1 MTQIREALER
11 RMPGFTLEQAFYVSE
26 EVFFYDMENIF
37 YKEWLFAVPAC
48 ELEQAGSYSTLRVGA
63 YNIVIVRANDNE
75 VRAFHNACRHRGSIV
90 CRAKRGRAS
99 KLVCGYH
106 QWSYEL
112 NGRLAFARDMGP
124 AFDKSQFGLK
134 PVHCRELHGLI
145 YICLAAEAPDF
156 DRFAQITA
164 PYLQLHDLSDAK
176 VAFESEIVE
185 KGNWKLVW
193 ENNRECYHCR
203 RNHPDLCVSYSDAPS
218 ITGVA
223 PGDAGFLA
231 EHALRCERRGVPS
244 RFQIDESGQFRV
256 ARIPLNAG
264 TESYTRSGK
273 RAVKRGLGAALQGHE
288 GALLMFH
295 YPSTWN
301 HFLPDHSI
309 VFRVLPLSATTT
321 SLSTKWLVNKD
332 AEEGVDFNIEE
343 LTEVWLNTNSE
354 DQRLVEDNQRGI
366 LSPAYQ
372 PGPYSPEHESGVMQ
386 FVDWYSQKA
395 REGAP
400 RAAVRSD

>member
-1 MTQIREALER
+1 M
-11 RMPGFTLEQAFYVSE
+11 
-26 EVFFYDMENIF
+26 
-37 YKEWLFAVPAC
+37 
-48 ELEQAGSYSTLRVGA
+48 
-63 YNIVIVRANDNE
+63 
-75 VRAFHNACRHRGSIV
+75 
-90 CRAKRGRAS
+90 
-99 KLVCGYH
+99 
-106 QWSYEL
+106 
-112 NGRLAFARDMGP
+112 
-124 AFDKSQFGLK
+124 
-134 PVHCRELHGLI
+134 
-145 YICLAAEAPDF
+145 
-156 DRFAQITA
+156 
-164 PYLQLHDLSDAK
+164 
-176 VAFESEIVE
+176 
-185 KGNWKLVW
+185 
-193 ENNRECYHCR
+193 
-203 RNHPDLCVSYSDAPS
+203 
-218 ITGVA
+218 A

-231 EHALRCERRGVPS
+231 EHVRRCERRGVPS

-273 RAVKRGLGAALQGHE
+273 PAVKRGLGTALQGHE

-366 LSPAYQ
+366 SSPAYQ

-386 FVDWYSQKA
+386 FVDWYSEKA
-395 REGAP
+395 RQDAP
-400 RAAVRSD
+400 RAAVYSD